1 MSLYLKKNKKS
12 FHNTLPQVLY
22 KCTILITHSG
32 IVVPGL
38 FRVRISCSF
47 LTKYYSIGAIYI
59 TNYHPPTI
67 GEECGTRILT
77 CHIIPKRQLYH
88 APGLA
93 FKCMSRHEDKVTLH
107 ISVPLYC
114 STKTCKVSKK
124 WIFGGSLAS
133 QSCHIKTHATV
144 TNLTVL
150 NKVKIPLHNPLSI
163 VHCLHTITYNIPVNF
178 DTRYLLK

>member
-1 MSLYLKKNKKS
+1 MSLHLKKNIKS

-22 KCTILITHSG
+22 KRTILITDSH
-32 IVVPGL
+32 VLVPGL

-77 CHIIPKRQLYH
+77 CHIIPKRQLNH

-93 FKCMSRHEDKVTLH
+93 FKCMSRHEDKVKLH
-107 ISVPLYC
+107 NSVPLYC
-114 STKTCKVSKK
+114 TNKTCKVSKK
-124 WIFGGSLAS
+124 WIFRGSLAS

-144 TNLTVL
+144 TNLTVFS
-150 NKVKIPLHNPLSI
+150 KVKIPLHNPLSI
-163 VHCLHTITYNIPVNF
+163 VQCIHTITYNIPVNF

>member
-1 MSLYLKKNKKS
+1 MSLHSKKNIKS

-22 KCTILITHSG
+22 KRTILITHSS

-47 LTKYYSIGAIYI
+47 LTKYYSIVAIYI
-59 TNYHPPTI
+59 TNYHPPTS
-67 GEECGTRILT
+67 GEECGTKIFT
-77 CHIIPKRQLYH
+77 CHIVTKRQLYH

-93 FKCMSRHEDKVTLH
+93 FKFMSRHEDKVKLH
-107 ISVPLYC
+107 NSVPLYC
-114 STKTCKVSKK
+114 TNKTCTVSKK
-124 WIFGGSLAS
+124 WIFGVSLAS
-133 QSCHIKTHATV
+133 QSWHIKTHATV

-163 VHCLHTITYNIPVNF
+163 VQCIHTITYNIPVNF
-178 DTRYLLK
+178 DTCYLLK